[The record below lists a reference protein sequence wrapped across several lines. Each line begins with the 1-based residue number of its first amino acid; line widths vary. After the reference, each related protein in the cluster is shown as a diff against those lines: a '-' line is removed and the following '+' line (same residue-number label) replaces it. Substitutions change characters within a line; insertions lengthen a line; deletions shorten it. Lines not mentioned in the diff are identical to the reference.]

1 MSTSEQPVKRTVT
14 KKFSTF
20 SIALRRDDV
29 GKKKMSNSLTIEVP
43 NDRTSTSIKLSLRE
57 AEALK
62 NFLDKNLS

>member
-1 MSTSEQPVKRTVT
+1 MSNSAPARKTVV

-20 SIALRRDDV
+20 SIALSRDEV

-62 NFLDKNLS
+62 NFLDKNLV